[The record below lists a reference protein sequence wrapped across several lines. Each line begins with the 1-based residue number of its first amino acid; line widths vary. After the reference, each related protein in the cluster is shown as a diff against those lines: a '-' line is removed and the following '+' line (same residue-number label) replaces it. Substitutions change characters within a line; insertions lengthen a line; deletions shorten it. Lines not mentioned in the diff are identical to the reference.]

1 MTVLV
6 PRSRGLIALISC
18 LAFLVFL
25 TTIGVGIAQTPGSV
39 GDVTADLV
47 LGEADFTHNNTGMAP
62 NQSLFENPTD
72 VAIDR
77 STAHFRV
84 YVAIRDENRVLGWDD
99 ATELANGA
107 KADLVL
113 GQTNFTNVNSSPTV
127 TDADFNSS
135 TSVAVDSKGNVYV
148 SDTANGRV
156 LEFNTPF
163 AKGCTASSPCA
174 GQAANLV
181 LGKGPSGTDF
191 ASFGCN
197 TVGTTVAVTAS
208 TLCSPKGLAFD
219 SNDNLYVGDWQNYR
233 VLEYDNPLGSSVG
246 CTPNTDGTGCPGDVV
261 ADREWGFGTSGN
273 EFTMD
278 NQASSSFGSTDAVA
292 IDSAGTLYVADSAH
306 SRVYAFETALTNF
319 TSNFEFGGGAGP
331 SSLSLPQGLTVDSKN
346 NLYVSDS
353 GENRVLEFDQ
363 PTASSSGCPG
373 AGTSPGCPGD
383 TVADLVFGQ
392 GATGTDFT
400 DAFCNDNSPLSPTAV
415 TLCFNDVSGIQM
427 DPSDDLWVADYDN
440 DRVLEY
446 LQPLASV
453 SATAT
458 PTATPTAT
466 STSSRTATP
475 TATST
480 SSRTSTP
487 TATATSTAGTPTVSP
502 TPTATPT
509 QVIPPNP
516 TLSHQSLGF
525 GSGVTVG
532 KTSKPMTI
540 TIKNGA
546 SKKKGAALMIETENV
561 SPPVFALKSQC
572 VKTLKP
578 GKSCKVSV
586 TFTPLDTSPQTGTL
600 MIIDNAANS
609 PQHVALSGTGK
620 APKQKK

>member
-1 MTVLV
+1 MTVMSNL
-6 PRSRGLIALISC
+6 RNRGIIAFISC
-18 LAFLVFL
+18 FVFLAFL
-25 TTIGVGIAQTPGSV
+25 TTIGVGIAQTPGSA

-47 LGEADFTHNNTGMAP
+47 LGQADFTHSNTGMAP
-62 NQSLFENPTD
+62 NQILFENPTD

-84 YVAIRDENRVLGWDD
+84 YVAIQGENRVLGWDD
-99 ATELANGA
+99 ATGLANGA

-113 GQTNFTNVNSSPTV
+113 GQTNFTNINFSPTV
-127 TDADFNSS
+127 TDADFNSP

-163 AKGCTASSPCA
+163 AKGCTASSPCE

-197 TVGTTVAVTAS
+197 TVGATVAVTAA
-208 TLCSPKGLAFD
+208 TLCDPKGLAFD

-233 VLEYDNPLGSSVG
+233 VLEYDNPLGSPAG
-246 CTPNTDGTGCPGDVV
+246 CTPNPDGTGCPGDVV
-261 ADREWGFGTSGN
+261 ADREWGFGTTGN
-273 EFTMD
+273 DFIEGFL
-278 NQASSSFGSTDAVA
+278 NGSSSSFGATDAVA
-292 IDSAGTLYVADSAH
+292 IDSAETLYVADSAH
-306 SRVYAFETALTNF
+306 STVYTFKTALTNF
-319 TSNFEFGGGAGP
+319 TSNFQFGGGAGP
-331 SSLSLPQGLTVDSKN
+331 SAMSLPQGLTVDSKN

-363 PTASSSGCPG
+363 PTASSAGCPG

-392 GATGTDFT
+392 GASGTDFT
-400 DAFCNDNSPLSPTAV
+400 DAFCNDDSPLSPTAV
-415 TLCFNDVSGIQM
+415 TLCFNNVSGIQM
-427 DPSDDLWVADYDN
+427 DPSNDLWVADYDN
-440 DRVLEY
+440 NRVLEY
-446 LQPLASV
+446 LQPLAST

-475 TATST
+475 TATA
-480 SSRTSTP
+480 
-487 TATATSTAGTPTVSP
+487 TATATSTAATPTVTP
-502 TPTATPT
+502 TPTAMPT
-509 QVIPPNP
+509 QVLPPNP
-516 TLSHQSLGF
+516 TINHQSLAF
-525 GSGVTVG
+525 GSGVTIG
-532 KTSKPMTI
+532 KTSKPMSI
-540 TIKNGA
+540 TIKNGG
-546 SKKKGAALMIETENV
+546 SKKKGAALIIEMENV
-561 SPPVFALKSQC
+561 SPSVFALKSKC

-586 TFTPLDTSPQTGTL
+586 TFKPTDTSSQTGTL

-609 PQHVALSGTGK
+609 PQHVGLSGMGK
-620 APKQKK
+620 APK